1 MVQRHAR
8 QGRPNAIT
16 IAGIITVIIGAV
28 YLAMAAVFIP
38 NPDLAIRYQAPI
50 LDDLG
55 DDITREELILEA
67 LGGEIAGVIAGIIGV
82 ILGMGILHRMSWARI
97 GSLIYNIIFILLS
110 AAAFATSDALP
121 DSYMAI
127 GSILVVVIL
136 FRRTTKNYFK
146 EPKVAI

>member
-8 QGRPNAIT
+8 QDRPNAIT

-67 LGGEIAGVIAGIIGV
+67 LGGEIAGVVAGIIGV
-82 ILGMGILHRMSWARI
+82 ILGMGMLHRMSWARI
-97 GSLIYNIIFILLS
+97 GSLIYNMIFILLS
-110 AAAFATSDALP
+110 AAAFATSNALP

-136 FRRTTKNYFK
+136 FRRTAKNYFK
-146 EPKVAI
+146 EP